1 MAFTVAIVDD
11 ERLAR
16 QAIRGYLSGF
26 KDFEVIAEC
35 SNGLEAVTTVD
46 QLKPDLLFLDIQ
58 MPQFSGFE
66 VLKLLRNPPPAVIF
80 VTAYDSY
87 ALDAFDVSAVDYLL
101 KPFDKER
108 FDASVTKAM
117 RYLSNGH
124 HTGLEERISQMLKKY
139 DEEHRRNGAVQRI
152 LIKESK
158 RIFFLKLEQIY
169 WFEASGDYVIVH
181 TENKSHLINES
192 LIHLEKKLDPEQFI
206 RIHRSSMI
214 NADYIQE
221 FEPHFN
227 GEFYVTLKNQTK
239 LKLSRTYRD
248 NVRFLFGEVS

>member
-1 MAFTVAIVDD
+1 MAFTVAIADD

-16 QAIRGYLSGF
+16 QGIRRYLSEF

-35 SNGLEAVTTVD
+35 GSGLEAVTLVD

-66 VLKLLRNPPPAVIF
+66 VLKNLKNPPPAVIF
-80 VTAYDSY
+80 TTAYDSY
-87 ALDAFDVSAVDYLL
+87 ALEAFNASAIDYLL
-101 KPFDKER
+101 KPFDKGR
-108 FDASVTKAM
+108 FDASLTKAI
-117 RYLSNGH
+117 RYLSNGNH
-124 HTGLEERISQMLKKY
+124 IDLEDQISQLLKKHGAEY
-139 DEEHRRNGAVQRI
+139 RRHETVQRI

-158 RIFFLKLEQIY
+158 RIFFLKLDQIC
-169 WFEASGDYVIVH
+169 WFEASGDYVVVH

-192 LIHLEKKLDPEQFI
+192 LMNLEKKLDPEQFI

-214 NADYIQE
+214 NVEYIQE

-239 LKLSRTYRD
+239 LKLSRTYRH
-248 NVRFLFGEVS
+248 NVKFLFGEVS